1 MATAFSAGRAFRAA
15 LVYAAAALVGATAYT
30 LHMPLAWILGPL
42 LAAAVFS
49 IYGFDYKAPLPLRR
63 GGQVVIGT
71 TIGLNVTATVA
82 ASLPGWI
89 GPVII
94 TALFAVLV
102 TAALSVGFARLAGVD
117 RKTAFFALMPGG
129 LAEMGNIGASV
140 GARMEPIAIAQAL
153 RVALIVFL
161 IPPLLFAAA
170 GTFSSRLIVNDP
182 LPWTTT
188 CALLLVGG
196 FAALVA
202 SKLRLNNPWAIG
214 PLIMTAILTS
224 TNVTSGHM
232 RPAVFFGGQILL
244 GVAIGSLFRRSLL
257 RQLPRVV
264 AAGSV
269 FVVVALVVMAAFGIL
284 LAYLSGLDT
293 ATAILSASPGGM
305 AEMAATAQMLHVGT
319 AIVAIFH
326 VGRALLVNAFATY
339 YWAFLLRIGFF
350 DAIGSLGARIGRL
363 L

>member
-1 MATAFSAGRAFRAA
+1 MATGFSAGRSLRATV
-15 LVYAAAALVGATAYT
+15 VYAAAALVGAIAYS
-30 LHMPLAWILGPL
+30 LHMPMAWILGPL
-42 LAAAVFS
+42 LAAALFS
-49 IYGFDYKAPLPLRR
+49 IYAFDYKAPQPLRR
-63 GGQVVIGT
+63 GGQIVIGS
-71 TIGLNVTATVA
+71 TIGLNVTAEVA

-89 GPVII
+89 GPVIG
-94 TALFAVLV
+94 TALLAVLV

-117 RKTAFFALMPGG
+117 RKTAFFSLMPGG
-129 LAEMGNIGASV
+129 LAEMGTIGASV

-161 IPPLLFAAA
+161 VPPLLFAAA
-170 GTFSSRLIVNDP
+170 GTFSSRLKVDDP
-182 LPWTTT
+182 LPWATAF
-188 CALLLVGG
+188 ALLVAGG
-196 FAALVA
+196 VAAVVVA
-202 SKLRLNNPWAIG
+202 RLRLNNPWAIG
-214 PLIMTAILTS
+214 PLVLAAVLT
-224 TNVTSGHM
+224 TTGVLSGHM
-232 RPAVFFGGQILL
+232 PPAIFFGGQILL

-264 AAGSV
+264 AAGCL
-269 FVVVALVVMAAFGIL
+269 FVILAMIVMAAFGML
-284 LAYLSGLDT
+284 LAQLSGLDS

-339 YWAFLLRIGFF
+339 YWAFFLRIGFF
-350 DAIGSLGARIGRL
+350 DAIESVSARIGRL